1 MLSPNIKQIT
11 SLFNKLDDNSEFEI
25 MFNNY
30 NTTNKQSM
38 NKFIKAL
45 NYVKWRS
52 QEEKLKIVNETTLD
66 VIYYPEHNTSYRI
79 SIMGIERINN
89 ILNLVHQRQNHII
102 ISILATQFYKTDGFE
117 FIKKKIDR
125 KNIIDIDQYDIR
137 FRLS

>member
-52 QEEKLKIVNETTLD
+52 QEEKLKIDNETTLD
-66 VIYYPEHNTSYRI
+66 VIYYP
-79 SIMGIERINN
+79 
-89 ILNLVHQRQNHII
+89 
-102 ISILATQFYKTDGFE
+102 
-117 FIKKKIDR
+117 
-125 KNIIDIDQYDIR
+125 
-137 FRLS
+137 